1 MDLKLPISTVIPSL
15 DGPVLQVLA
24 RAGEGLSGR
33 EVHKLAGQGSV
44 AGVRLVLQRLAATG
58 LVHVDDAGNSLLYCL
73 NRKHLVAPVVE
84 FLADLRTAL
93 VQRLADELTTWRL
106 PAVHASAYGALA
118 RADGDLESDVELL
131 LIRPDDLDA
140 NDPLWN
146 EQAANLMQTVV
157 DLTGNPAHVFELS
170 RTELADHLATE
181 DPILNDWIHPTLH
194 LAGLP
199 LNTLHPV
206 GEQAEVWPSTRS
218 TTLRLSTLES

>member
-24 RAGEGLSGR
+24 RADEGLSGR
-33 EVHKLAGQGSV
+33 QIHKLAGQGSV

-58 LVHVDDAGNSLLYCL
+58 LVHVDDAGNSLLYQL

-93 VQRLADELTTWRL
+93 VGRLSDELSTWRL
-106 PAVHASAYGALA
+106 PPVHASLYGALA

-140 NDPLWN
+140 HDPLWN
-146 EQAANLMQTVV
+146 EQAANLMQTTV

-170 RTELADHLATE
+170 RTELANHLVTE
-181 DPILNDWIHPTLH
+181 TPILNDWLNPTLH
-194 LAGLP
+194 LA
-199 LNTLHPV
+199 
-206 GEQAEVWPSTRS
+206 
-218 TTLRLSTLES
+218 

>member
-1 MDLKLPISTVIPSL
+1 MDLKTPISTVIPSL

-24 RAGEGLSGR
+24 RADEGLSGR

-58 LVHVDDAGNSLLYCL
+58 LVHVDDAGNSLSYRL
-73 NRKHLVAPVVE
+73 NRKHLTAPVVE

-93 VQRLADELTTWRL
+93 VNRIADELAAWRL
-106 PAVHASAYGALA
+106 PPVHASAYGALA

-131 LIRPDDLDA
+131 LIRPDDLA
-140 NDPLWN
+140 ATDPLWN
-146 EQAANLMQTVV
+146 EQAAHLMQTVV

-170 RTELADHLATE
+170 RTELANHLATE
-181 DPILNDWIHPTLH
+181 APILNDWTHPTLH

-199 LNTLHPV
+199 LATL
-206 GEQAEVWPSTRS
+206 QAEPAQVG
-218 TTLRLSTLES
+218 

>member
-1 MDLKLPISTVIPSL
+1 MDLKTPISTVIPSL

-24 RAGEGLSGR
+24 RADEGLSGR

-58 LVHVDDAGNSLLYCL
+58 LVHVDDAGNSLSYRL
-73 NRKHLVAPVVE
+73 NRKHLAAPVVE
-84 FLADLRTAL
+84 FLADLRAAL
-93 VQRLADELTTWRL
+93 VNRIADELTAWRL
-106 PAVHASAYGALA
+106 PPVHASVYGALA

-146 EQAANLMQTVV
+146 EQAGRLMQTVV

-170 RTELADHLATE
+170 RTELANHLATE
-181 DPILNDWIHPTLH
+181 APILNDWLHPTLH
-194 LAGLP
+194 LSGLP
-199 LNTLHPV
+199 LATLHP
-206 GEQAEVWPSTRS
+206 EPA
-218 TTLRLSTLES
+218 LH

>member
-1 MDLKLPISTVIPSL
+1 MDLKTPISTVIPSL

-24 RAGEGLSGR
+24 RADEGLSGR

-58 LVHVDDAGNSLLYCL
+58 LVHVDDAGNSLSYRL
-73 NRKHLVAPVVE
+73 NRKHLAAPVVE
-84 FLADLRTAL
+84 FLADLRAAL
-93 VQRLADELTTWRL
+93 VNRIADELAAWRL
-106 PAVHASAYGALA
+106 PPVHASVYGALA

-140 NDPLWN
+140 GDPLWN
-146 EQAANLMQTVV
+146 EQASRLMQTVV

-170 RTELADHLATE
+170 RTELANHLATE
-181 DPILNDWIHPTLH
+181 APILNDWLNPTLH

-199 LNTLHPV
+199 LSTLHPDSAPF
-206 GEQAEVWPSTRS
+206 EAAASSLRS
-218 TTLRLSTLES
+218 LC